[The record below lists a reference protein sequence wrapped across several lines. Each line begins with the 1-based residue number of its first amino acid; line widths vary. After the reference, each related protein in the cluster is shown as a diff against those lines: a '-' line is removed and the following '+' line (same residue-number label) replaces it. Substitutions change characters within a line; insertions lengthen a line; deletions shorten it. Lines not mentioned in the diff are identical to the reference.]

1 MDYFNYSRR
10 EASEVYVGGTPMG
23 GTNPIRVQ
31 SMTNTPTTD
40 TEACVEQAIRIIEA
54 GGEYVRLTT
63 QGTREAEN
71 LKNINI
77 GLRSKGYGTPLIRRG
92 THQPGQLYRC
102 RTYLQEAGVYG

>member
-40 TEACVEQAIRIIEA
+40 TEALKLEA
-54 GGEYVRLTT
+54 NMCASPPKAHVR
-63 QGTREAEN
+63 
-71 LKNINI
+71 
-77 GLRSKGYGTPLIRRG
+77 P
-92 THQPGQLYRC
+92 
-102 RTYLQEAGVYG
+102 RT

>member
-40 TEACVEQAIRIIEA
+40 TEACVEQAIRIMNMCA
-54 GGEYVRLTT
+54 SPPKAHVR
-63 QGTREAEN
+63 
-71 LKNINI
+71 
-77 GLRSKGYGTPLIRRG
+77 P
-92 THQPGQLYRC
+92 
-102 RTYLQEAGVYG
+102 RT

>member
-10 EASEVYVGGTPMG
+10 QASEVYVGGTPMG

-40 TEACVEQAIRIIEA
+40 TEACVAQAIRIIEA

-71 LKNINI
+71 LKNTAH
-77 GLRSKGYGTPLIRRG
+77 R
-92 THQPGQLYRC
+92 
-102 RTYLQEAGVYG
+102 